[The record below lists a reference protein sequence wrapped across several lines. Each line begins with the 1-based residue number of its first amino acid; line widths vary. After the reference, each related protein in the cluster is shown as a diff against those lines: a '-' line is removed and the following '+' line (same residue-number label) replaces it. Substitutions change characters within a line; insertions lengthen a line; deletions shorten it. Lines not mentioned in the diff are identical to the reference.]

1 MSEHAVRAR
10 ETFTRVNHLVS
21 EVGSTPTLI
30 VEANPKRVAWSVIN
44 LGTAAMYVGFDDT
57 VGAQRGILVQ
67 GSGGFIG
74 FTEIEDHKLPTLPAF
89 AIVPGGTSQVYVIET
104 IEK

>member
-1 MSEHAVRAR
+1 MRESTHRAR

-21 EVGSTPTLI
+21 AVGSTPTLI
-30 VEANPKRVAWSVIN
+30 VEAHPRRVAWSVIN
-44 LGTAAMYVGFDDT
+44 LGTAAMYVGFDSD
-57 VGAQRGILVQ
+57 VSASRGILVQ

-89 AIVPGGTSQVYVIET
+89 AIVPGGTSPVYVIET